1 MTIKNYLITQTCDYH
16 ILFENLNINFDSKQ
30 IIFLKGNLG
39 SGKTSL
45 VNELLRYL
53 YNFNKTSSPT
63 FGIINSYIVKDKHI
77 YHYDLYRIN
86 DSSELDE
93 IGFYNNLEINTLHFI
108 EWPEII
114 PNKIVKS
121 NVDIYLEDI
130 NGQRLISV
138 DIDD

>member
-1 MTIKNYLITQTCDYH
+1 MTIKNYLITQPCDYH
-16 ILFENLNINFDSKQ
+16 HLFKYLNINFDSKK

-39 SGKTSL
+39 SGKTFL
-45 VNELLRYL
+45 VKELLKYL
-53 YNFNKTSSPT
+53 YNFNNTSSPT
-63 FGIINSYIVKDKHI
+63 FGIINSYKIKDKHI

-86 DSSELDE
+86 NSSELDE

-114 PNKIVKS
+114 PCKIIKS
-121 NVDIYLEDI
+121 NIDIYLDVI